1 MFNYTPVSADKLI
14 AGRHFGKRI
23 TITPQAEPIWN
34 ELVGLANRGNYWAQM
49 SVNGIKQLAAG
60 RLSQKN
66 IFVKPGCTH
75 RGGTEEFVIILP
87 GCRVTAEKLSN
98 DSYKLLH
105 FQADLS
111 YGDLIEER
119 LAPGLYG
126 ATFNEGRW
134 SANLRKNGEVD
145 KRPQRVIAIGDS
157 GYSLPGDAVKSAAD
171 TLSGSGSIA
180 NVSGGARSIKFAGP
194 GGGFDLHFTPGSKPI
209 GGLVRYR
216 SAINPLGNERLYES
230 ALLLARTMYMAKDVQ
245 DVRWISE
252 FGGSGVLTQALQ
264 ILADRKVKLNGH
276 TAFMYRPSTSPN
288 EALKAMHGVEGLEL
302 DRKVKDSN
310 ALDYIGNRD
319 NLRMI
324 RERRR
329 KEEDTYTLL
338 HKATD
343 TVCAGV
349 TVHNAVGF
357 VAGAAGLAGL
367 AVSAPAAGSFLA
379 ALGAAAG
386 VAGAA
391 GKLGLQALKAW
402 APRKYNEVASK
413 L

>member
-34 ELVGLANRGNYWAQM
+34 ELVNLANRGNYWAQM
-49 SVNGIKQLAAG
+49 SVNGVKQLAAG

-87 GCRVTAEKLSN
+87 GCRVTAEKLPD

-111 YGDLIEER
+111 YGELIEKGQ
-119 LAPGLYG
+119 APGLYD

-134 SANLRKNGEVD
+134 IARQRKNGEPD
-145 KRPQRVIAIGDS
+145 KRPQRVVAVGDS
-157 GYSLPGDAVKSAAD
+157 AYSRPGDAVKSVAD
-171 TLSGSGSIA
+171 SLSGSGPIA
-180 NVSGGARSIKFAGP
+180 NVSGGARSIKSSAP
-194 GGGFDLHFTPGSKPI
+194 GGGFDLHFTPGNKPI
-209 GGLVRYR
+209 GGVIRYR
-216 SAINPLGNERLYES
+216 SAINPLGDERLHES
-230 ALLLARTMYMAKDVQ
+230 ALLLARSMYMAKDVQ

-264 ILADRKVKLNGH
+264 ILAERDVKLNGH
-276 TAFMYRPSTSPN
+276 TAFLYRPSTSPH
-288 EALKAMHGVEGLEL
+288 EALKAMHRVKGLEL
-302 DRKVKDSN
+302 DRKIKDSN

-319 NLRMI
+319 NLGI
-324 RERRR
+324 VKERRL
-329 KEEDTYTLL
+329 KEEGSYTLL
-338 HKATD
+338 HRATD
-343 TVCAGV
+343 TVCAGI

-367 AVSAPAAGSFLA
+367 AVSAPAVGSFLA

-386 VAGAA
+386 VAGTA
-391 GKLGLQALKAW
+391 GKLGKQALKAW
-402 APRKYNEVASK
+402 APRKYNEIASK
-413 L
+413 F